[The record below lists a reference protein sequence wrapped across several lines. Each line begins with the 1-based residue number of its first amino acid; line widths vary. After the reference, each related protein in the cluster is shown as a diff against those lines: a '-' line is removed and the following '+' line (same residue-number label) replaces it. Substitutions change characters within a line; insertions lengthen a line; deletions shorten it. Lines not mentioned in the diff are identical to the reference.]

1 MKKQAKIALTMA
13 AVGIVLG
20 GGAFALET
28 WTRGGPSSRL
38 KRGQAEVE
46 RRTNDRSARPP
57 WQAPPGMADNPGIR
71 SVREAEETSG
81 YPERLT
87 PFVASRPFDRAAFEA
102 DPEAYLSVVE
112 PGRCFQTE
120 KEPTLDSV
128 HLRALS
134 SLTPSSDEDGLVALS
149 VETAPAAPVTFTSF
163 GPGYFREN
171 TLNSVS
177 LRADAGGRAV
187 AHYVVAKGASA
198 TVPVLVGSPEA
209 VGNQTFLIMSGP
221 PPLASNRSSR
231 D

>member
-1 MKKQAKIALTMA
+1 MKERAKTALTVA
-13 AVGIVLG
+13 AIGVLLG
-20 GGAFALET
+20 GGVFALKAWMPGDPRSAPKKGQSET
-28 WTRGGPSSRL
+28 G
-38 KRGQAEVE
+38 
-46 RRTNDRSARPP
+46 RRANDRSSSLP
-57 WQAPPGMADNPGIR
+57 WAAPAGAADNPGVR
-71 SVREAEETSG
+71 SVREAAQSNG
-81 YPERLT
+81 YPERLS
-87 PFVASRPFDRAAFEA
+87 PVVAPRPFDRGAFRA
-102 DPEAYLSVVE
+102 DPEAYLGVVE

-120 KEPTLDSV
+120 REPNADSV

-209 VGNQTFLIMSGP
+209 VGNQTFLVMSGP
-221 PPLASNRSSR
+221 PPLASNRGST